1 MKMSSKRK
9 RALRTL
15 VLGLL
20 ATVALLWG
28 AAELVGV
35 PWGNL
40 ASLLISAFLG
50 VAVLII
56 TAGVLVGLFKLV
68 AKLLKKN

>member
-1 MKMSSKRK
+1 MKMSSKRR

-20 ATVALLWG
+20 ATIALLWG
-28 AAELVGV
+28 AADLVGV

-40 ASLLISAFLG
+40 LALLINAFLG
-50 VAVLII
+50 VVTLILG
-56 TAGVLVGLFKLV
+56 AGVLVGLV
-68 AKLLKKN
+68 KLLGKLLEKD

>member
-50 VAVLII
+50 VAVLIL

>member
-56 TAGVLVGLFKLV
+56 TAGVLVGLFKLL

>member
-20 ATVALLWG
+20 ATLALLWG
-28 AAELVGV
+28 AADIVGV

-40 ASLLISAFLG
+40 LALLINAFLG
-50 VAVLII
+50 VAGLILA
-56 TAGVLVGLFKLV
+56 AGVLVGL
-68 AKLLKKN
+68 AKFLGGLFRKD

>member
-1 MKMSSKRK
+1 MSSKRK

-20 ATVALLWG
+20 ATIALLWG

-40 ASLLISAFLG
+40 ASLLIGAFLG

>member
-1 MKMSSKRK
+1 MSSKRK

-50 VAVLII
+50 VAVLIV

>member
-1 MKMSSKRK
+1 
-9 RALRTL
+9 

-20 ATVALLWG
+20 ATIALLWG

-40 ASLLISAFLG
+40 ASLLIGAFLG

>member
-20 ATVALLWG
+20 ATAALLWG

>member
-1 MKMSSKRK
+1 MSSKRK

-40 ASLLISAFLG
+40 ASLLIGAFLG

>member
-9 RALRTL
+9 RAFRTL

-40 ASLLISAFLG
+40 LSLLISAFLG
-50 VAVLII
+50 VAVLIV
-56 TAGVLVGLFKLV
+56 TAGLVVGLFKLV
-68 AKLLKKN
+68 AELLSKD

>member
-9 RALRTL
+9 RAFRTL

-40 ASLLISAFLG
+40 LSLLLSAFLG
-50 VAVLII
+50 VAVLIV
-56 TAGVLVGLFKLV
+56 TAGLVVGLFKLV
-68 AKLLKKN
+68 AELLSKD

>member
-50 VAVLII
+50 VAVLIV

>member
-35 PWGNL
+35 PWNNL
-40 ASLLISAFLG
+40 ASLLINAFLG
-50 VAVLII
+50 VAVLIV
-56 TAGVLVGLFKLV
+56 TAGVAVGLFKLL
-68 AKLLKKN
+68 AELLSKD

>member
-9 RALRTL
+9 RAFRTL

-50 VAVLII
+50 VAVLIL

-68 AKLLKKN
+68 AKLLNKN